1 MFSSA
6 SLSSFVVSVFTGMYS
21 DIVRFEPTNTG
32 TKQFSFPATAA
43 EI

>member
-6 SLSSFVVSVFTGMYS
+6 SPSSFVVSVFTGTYI
-21 DIVRFEPTNTG
+21 DIVRFAPTNTG
-32 TKQFSFPATAA
+32 TEQFSFPATAA